1 MNKKNLIGALVMAG
15 MILLSLPLGAAH
27 SAKALRED
35 VEDEYYYDQT
45 GYAIYEGLD
54 ARVAAA
60 ENLITV
66 AERYED
72 ADDGMEDAMERVED
86 YITMYENAYS
96 WEEDHLERQV
106 RANNGLSE
114 AAEALSARLN
124 ALPITDRDAQAIREQ
139 LADMDSE
146 QDKIQRSSYN
156 DAARDYNE
164 KLTHFPLSL
173 FRGFL
178 GIGDIPTF
186 DGTP

>member
-72 ADDGMEDAMERVED
+72 ADDGVEDAMERVED
-86 YITMYENAYS
+86 Y
-96 WEEDHLERQV
+96 LERQV